1 MFTFDILLES
11 IKDTLKKTDAK
22 LQEFLTKR
30 QAGADKIAKASSK
43 KGGYSILTAIH
54 FEAKEIPYKEC
65 LAHLDDMEFIEK
77 RADKCMD
84 KLKDWKSM
92 SQREF
97 QHVMG
102 QLEAYGEVYIRETK
116 PNSIKFK

>member
-1 MFTFDILLES
+1 MQFDKLYEA
-11 IKDTLKKTDAK
+11 LKTS
-22 LQEFLTKR
+22 LTSVEKIFEDFITTR
-30 QAGADKIAKASSK
+30 KAGAAKIAKSSSK
-43 KGGYSILTAIH
+43 KGGYAILTAIH

-65 LAHLDDMEFIEK
+65 LAHLDDIEFIEK

-84 KLKDWKSM
+84 KLKNWKSM

-102 QLEAYGEVYIRETK
+102 QLEAYGEVYIREIK
-116 PNSIKFK
+116 PNSIKFE